1 MPFTFSKY
9 FFFEN
14 PKDIDYALFRK
25 RCLQHN
31 RETSTILAIAAL
43 TLFIV
48 LNTIWYIFDLS
59 KDFPQ
64 EKYFSVNLR
73 ILSFISL
80 VVITYNYSIKKNK
93 FKENEFVTQFF
104 VILISLAVLAM
115 SCINSFVISLNP
127 KNNLTPILI
136 GAIATCTLFRFNVRE
151 TIFVYLTGLLIFA
164 SLFFIWSETQIK
176 FALNFSVVFNI
187 YLLSFIINRTIFTNA
202 YRYFQQLRII
212 ESINI
217 SLKNA
222 IKQKDD
228 VLEIVA
234 HDLRGPISNI
244 KELTNL
250 MEESDTP
257 MEDGKNLLPLI
268 KESCNNADE
277 VISDLLAI
285 ARIKNIEEPIETVC
299 LNAII
304 LSIYTNIKNNNPNRK
319 IEFHNHSRNLY
330 SKIYSDK
337 LKRII
342 VNLISNSLKFTPEDE
357 KVEIFLSETRLNN
370 IIEIK
375 DHGIGVDPTVVDQLF
390 KKYSKASKIGLK
402 GEESVGLGLFIVKEL
417 TELMDGEITFQP
429 NSTGGSVFR
438 LSFPKNTY

>member
-1 MPFTFSKY
+1 MFSKY
-9 FFFEN
+9 FIFEN

-48 LNTIWYIFDLS
+48 LHTVWYFFELS
-59 KDFPQ
+59 KEFPQ
-64 EKYFSVNLR
+64 EKYFTINLR
-73 ILSFISL
+73 ILSIVSL
-80 VVITYNYSIKKNK
+80 LVIIYNYLIKRNRIT
-93 FKENEFVTQFF
+93 ENEYVTQFF
-104 VILISLAVLAM
+104 VILISLSVLIM

-151 TIFVYLTGLLIFA
+151 TIFVYLSGLLVFA

-187 YLLSFIINRTIFTNA
+187 YMLSFIINRTIFTNA
-202 YRYFQQLRII
+202 YRSFQQLRVI

-244 KELTNL
+244 KELANL
-250 MEESDTP
+250 IEESDNP
-257 MEDGKNLLPLI
+257 LEDCKKFLPLV
-268 KESCNNADE
+268 KESCTNAEE
-277 VISDLLAI
+277 VISDLIAI
-285 ARIKNIEEPIETVC
+285 ARIKNIVEPIETVC
-299 LNAII
+299 LNDI
-304 LSIYTNIKNNNPNRK
+304 LKSIYTSTINNNPTRN
-319 IEFHNHSRNLY
+319 IEFKDYSEKLY
-330 SKIYSDK
+330 SKIYSEK
-337 LKRII
+337 FKRII
-342 VNLISNSLKFTPEDE
+342 VNLLSNSLKFTPDD
-357 KVEIFLSETRLNN
+357 KKIEISFYESGLFN

-375 DHGIGVDPTVVDQLF
+375 DQGIGVNKEEVDQLF
-390 KKYSKASKIGLK
+390 KKFSSASKTGLK
-402 GEESVGLGLFIVKEL
+402 GEESIGLGLFIVKEL
-417 TELMDGEITFQP
+417 SELMDGEITFKP
-429 NSTGGSVFR
+429 TPGGGSTFSLR
-438 LSFPKNTY
+438 FPKLIC